1 MENQIII
8 RPYEIQDK
16 SALIDLLR
24 MNTPKYFGFEEEN
37 DFICYLEFEIESYF
51 VIEKNNQIVGCG
63 GVNLNL
69 EERIGII
76 SWGMIHPDFFG
87 QKLGS
92 QLLEYRISFLKNNY
106 NLNLQKIIVRTSQLV
121 FPFYQKHGFELK
133 EIHPDFWSKGID
145 MYLMEIDLDI

>member
-1 MENQIII
+1 MENQITI
-8 RPYEIQDK
+8 RPYGNQDK

-24 MNTPKYFGFEEEN
+24 LNTPQYFGFEEEI
-37 DFICYLEFEIESYF
+37 DFIRYLESEIESYF
-51 VIEKNNQIVGCG
+51 VIEKNDQIVGCG
-63 GVNLNL
+63 GINLNL
-69 EERIGII
+69 EKYIGII

-92 QLLEYRISFLKNNY
+92 QLLEYRISFLKNNF
-106 NLNLQKIIVRTSQLV
+106 NLQKIIVRTSQLV

-145 MYLMEIDLDI
+145 MYLMEIEV

>member
-1 MENQIII
+1 MENQITI

-16 SALIDLLR
+16 SALIDLFR
-24 MNTPKYFGFEEEN
+24 MNTPKYFGVEEEN
-37 DFICYLEFEIESYF
+37 DFIRYLEFEIESYF
-51 VIEKNNQIVGCG
+51 VIEKNDQIVGCG

-76 SWGMIHPDFFG
+76 SWGMIHPDFQG

-92 QLLEYRISFLKNNY
+92 ELLKYRISFLKNNY
-106 NLNLQKIIVRTSQLV
+106 NLQNIIVRTSQLV